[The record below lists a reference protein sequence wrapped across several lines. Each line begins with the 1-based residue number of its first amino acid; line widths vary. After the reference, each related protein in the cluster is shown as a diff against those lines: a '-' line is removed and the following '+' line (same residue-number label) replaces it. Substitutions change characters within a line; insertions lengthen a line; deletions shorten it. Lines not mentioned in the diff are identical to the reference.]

1 MAPRLSGFTRASSLG
16 PIAEFMGQ
24 HGASI
29 ERVLSDVDLP
39 MTLLEQPETLVPLRE
54 QFRLL
59 ERAARATG
67 DEFFGARLGQVV
79 RSRQLSGFGAWIC
92 GAPTLRDAIARA
104 HAGLSTMLQTST
116 ELTFAVQEG
125 RVCWTIEFTDPESVG
140 RHHNELLGV
149 SYMIDTIR
157 SYAGC
162 AWRPDTLVTAL
173 PRGTPHAALEDIFR
187 CNIGHG
193 AAATSI
199 TFDACL
205 LDSVKPSGSLPAII
219 APSALEPTVPGQCDA
234 LAMIGAVTDLALHDG
249 YPRIDWVAAKLG
261 TTRRTLQRLLAQ
273 NGTSFSRIVDD
284 ALLRRAVRY
293 LEDRERSITAIGFEL
308 GYRDAA
314 HFSRA
319 FHRWTGMAPRVYR
332 QRLN

>member
-16 PIAEFMGQ
+16 PIAEFLGQ
-24 HGASI
+24 RGASI
-29 ERVLSDVDLP
+29 ERVLNDVDLP
-39 MTLLEQPETLVPLRE
+39 ITLLEQPDTVVPLRE

-59 ERAARATG
+59 EQAARATG

-79 RSRQLSGFGAWIC
+79 RSRQLSGFGVWAC

-104 HAGLSTMLQTST
+104 HAGLGTMLQTST
-116 ELTFAVQEG
+116 ELTFAVNDG
-125 RVCWTIEFTDPESVG
+125 HACWTIEFTDPESIG

-149 SYMIDTIR
+149 SYMIDAIR
-157 SYAGC
+157 SFAGS
-162 AWRPDTLVTAL
+162 AWRPDRLVTAL
-173 PRGTPHAALEDIFR
+173 PRGTTHAALEDIFR

-199 TFDACL
+199 TFDAGL
-205 LDSVKPSGSLPAII
+205 LECANPSGTLPVCTT
-219 APSALEPTVPGQCDA
+219 PSSAEPMVPGQRDA
-234 LAMIGAVTDLALHDG
+234 VAMIAAVIDLALHDG

-261 TTRRTLQRLLAQ
+261 TTRRSLQRLLAQ
-273 NGTSFSRIVDD
+273 NGCSFSGIVDD
-284 ALLRRAVRY
+284 ALLRRAVHY
-293 LEDRERSITAIGFEL
+293 LKDSERSITAIGFEL

-319 FHRWTGMAPRVYR
+319 FHRWTGMAPRAYR